1 MAKSKTF
8 ESMATEYQT
17 QLNKAFYGLTMART
31 REEVEVANIEV
42 HKVVSKYARELK
54 TFLDDLMLKAIS
66 DHANMQKLLQDRFN
80 LAPDRAQL
88 SFDIKRN
95 TIKWTI
101 SLFDGKEKY
110 WYLSKRDR
118 GVDLDNFYAF
128 CQNMLT

>member
-1 MAKSKTF
+1 MTKSKTF

-80 LAPDRAQL
+80 LDPDRAQL

-110 WYLSKRDR
+110 WYLSKRDQ

-128 CQNMLT
+128 CQNMLN